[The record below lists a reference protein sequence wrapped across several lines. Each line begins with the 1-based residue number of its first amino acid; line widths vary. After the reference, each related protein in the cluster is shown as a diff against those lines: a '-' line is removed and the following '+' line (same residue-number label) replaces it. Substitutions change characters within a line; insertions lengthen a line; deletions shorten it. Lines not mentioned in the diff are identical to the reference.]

1 MHGRVTSGG
10 EGGEESL
17 GTLVEKKGRV
27 RPREGGREGGA
38 SCLIGKMGGD

>member
-27 RPREGGREGGA
+27 RPREGGA
-38 SCLIGKMGGD
+38 SCFVGKMGGD